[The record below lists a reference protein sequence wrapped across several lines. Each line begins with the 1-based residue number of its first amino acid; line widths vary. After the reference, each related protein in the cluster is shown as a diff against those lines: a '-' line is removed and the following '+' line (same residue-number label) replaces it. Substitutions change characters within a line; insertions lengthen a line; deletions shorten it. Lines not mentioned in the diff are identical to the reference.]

1 MKYFVILL
9 LGANLEQIELPKH
22 ASLTCQEAGDA
33 WRDIHTTYR
42 PLKVT
47 KNHGWYTKKGE
58 LFVGYYCK

>member
-33 WRDIHTTYR
+33 WRGIHTTYHF
-42 PLKVT
+42 T
-47 KNHGWYTKKGE
+47 KNQGWYTKKGE

>member
-22 ASLTCQEAGDA
+22 ASLTCQEAGDV
-33 WRDIHTTYR
+33 WREIHTTYH
-42 PLKVT
+42 PI
-47 KNHGWYTKKGE
+47 KNQGWYTKKGE